1 MNFHTLFSTATA
13 AGDLLRRC
21 RGWDIGI
28 IAYYGSWLDPLYD
41 NGALAQGGNKHE
53 WVDAVRQFDVSRS
66 PANRQHVLVGSIL
79 HAVDRLNHAKGRN
92 RATPR

>member
-1 MNFHTLFSTATA
+1 MNFHTLFSTDTA
-13 AGDLLRRC
+13 AGDPATPLPWLGYRDNRVLRQLAR
-21 RGWDIGI
+21 
-28 IAYYGSWLDPLYD
+28 PLYD

-79 HAVDRLNHAKGRN
+79 HTVDRLNHAKGRN